1 MSGLRKG
8 GGLKNWTSMIISP
21 EILLFNPET
30 RGRERGGFAPKC
42 RNETQDA
49 LFYENKTVKA
59 GDARDLHKT
68 KNELSLAL

>member
-30 RGRERGGFAPKC
+30 RGREREGGKGEGLPQNAEMKRRMRYFMKIKQWKQEMRAI
-42 RNETQDA
+42 
-49 LFYENKTVKA
+49 Y
-59 GDARDLHKT
+59 T
-68 KNELSLAL
+68 KLKMN